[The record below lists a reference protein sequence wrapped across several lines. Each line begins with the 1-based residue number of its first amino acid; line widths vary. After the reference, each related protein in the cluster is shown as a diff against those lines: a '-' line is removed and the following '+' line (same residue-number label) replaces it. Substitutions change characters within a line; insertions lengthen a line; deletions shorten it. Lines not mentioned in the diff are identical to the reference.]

1 MPSKNRPVL
10 ERHRT
15 AQHRQ
20 VNDLGSLSKA
30 ERSFSRN
37 GISVAGR
44 GRAVLAVCAVYSGPD
59 AFGRVLRHVC
69 GRGGDLEFGDSGS
82 ENRRPVRGFYLEHVL
97 SGRTETDIHHERQ
110 EVRPRHKHL
119 APHFSRQMT
128 PNKSYAAGAV
138 SQRRSEVCPA
148 AFRVQHIVVQ
158 ESDLKAQS

>member
-69 GRGGDLEFGDSGS
+69 GRGGGPRVWGFTVGKPT
-82 ENRRPVRGFYLEHVL
+82 PVSRFLLGARNVGTDGNGHTSRTARGA
-97 SGRTETDIHHERQ
+97 SATQT
-110 EVRPRHKHL
+110 PRARFLKG
-119 APHFSRQMT
+119 T
-128 PNKSYAAGAV
+128 
-138 SQRRSEVCPA
+138 
-148 AFRVQHIVVQ
+148 
-158 ESDLKAQS
+158 ESDKIIR